1 MKEYNDNNV
10 FMMVPKVVID
20 EIRDGINQ
28 LLKGDKSL
36 TTDGIGDYISEKE
49 AQQLLGKKTT
59 WFWSMR
65 TKGHLSYTKVGNKVF
80 YNKKDLEKYLTEN
93 KKEAFRKGN

>member
-20 EIRDGINQ
+20 EIREGINQ

-65 TKGHLSYTKVGNKVF
+65 TKGHISYTKVGNKVF

-93 KKEAFRKGN
+93 KKEAFRKGH